1 MDDSRKTAIINK
13 ELTRLNID
21 VACLQETRLA
31 DSGSLRES
39 DYTFFWQGLSQDE
52 PRQHVVGFAV
62 RNSLLPTTE
71 TSIGGSERFLALR
84 MKTSTGSVNFLS
96 VYAPTLTSS
105 PEAKD
110 QFYEALEETVSQI
123 PRSESLY
130 LLGDFNARVGS
141 DWQAWPTCL
150 GHFGVG
156 KLNENGQR
164 LLELCCHHGLC
175 ITNSYLKCKELHKV
189 SWRHPRSRHW
199 HQLDLVITRRADLS
213 SVLHTRSYHSA
224 DCDSDHS
231 LVGSK
236 IRLKPCKIHHA
247 KSKGRPRINTCATAK
262 PA

>member
-1 MDDSRKTAIINK
+1 MCPGLSADLQQMDDFRKTAIINK

-52 PRQHVVGFAV
+52 PRQHGVGFAV

-71 TSIGGSERFLALR
+71 TPTGGSERFLALR
-84 MKTSTGSVNFLS
+84 MKTSTGFVNFLS

-175 ITNSYLKCKELHKV
+175 ITNSYFKCKELHKV

-199 HQLDLVITRRADLS
+199 H
-213 SVLHTRSYHSA
+213 
-224 DCDSDHS
+224 
-231 LVGSK
+231 
-236 IRLKPCKIHHA
+236 
-247 KSKGRPRINTCATAK
+247 
-262 PA
+262 

>member
-1 MDDSRKTAIINK
+1 MCPGLSADLKQIDDSRKTAIINK

-52 PRQHVVGFAV
+52 RRQHGVGFAV
-62 RNSLLPTTE
+62 RNSPLATTE
-71 TSIGGSERFLALR
+71 KLTGGLERILVLR
-84 MKTSTGSVNFLS
+84 MKTSTGFVNFLS

-105 PEAKD
+105 TEAKD

-123 PRSESLY
+123 PRSKSVY

-141 DWQAWPTCL
+141 DWQAWPACL

-156 KLNENGQR
+156 KLNENWAETVGT
-164 LLELCCHHGLC
+164 LLPPWPLHHQ
-175 ITNSYLKCKELHKV
+175 
-189 SWRHPRSRHW
+189 
-199 HQLDLVITRRADLS
+199 QLLQVPGAAQ
-213 SVLHTRSYHSA
+213 SVLETSPVPPLA
-224 DCDSDHS
+224 
-231 LVGSK
+231 
-236 IRLKPCKIHHA
+236 
-247 KSKGRPRINTCATAK
+247 